1 MRILLIFPLAFRAL
15 KANPLRSALTMLGV
29 IIGVFIVI
37 TTVSMGQ
44 GARNFIYDQ
53 ISSFGIGTNA
63 LGIYGAPETEHRM
76 MSMMASMTKSSITLR
91 DIDAVRERVPS
102 LKAVVPA
109 IMGAGEFKYGKNS
122 HETNMIVGTTDDY
135 KYLIKDIVKEG
146 RFISPLDIAYR
157 KRVVVIGTKISDELF
172 GTFPALGEQVKI
184 NGVTFRVIGIGKD
197 MGTFLGMDLNDMAS
211 IPITTAEDLFDTS
224 EIAETWAVVRNLEE
238 VDSAEKQIRK
248 ILLERHGKEDF
259 QIRKATDMLNRIDN
273 IMGVLTLAISAIAAI
288 SLLVGSVGIMN
299 IMLVSVTE
307 RIREI
312 GIRKSVGARKTDIFF
327 QFVLEA
333 ISISLVGGVVG
344 IAFSTLVLFLIGKF
358 VGMPLLPSLG
368 AVIIGFSVSIMVGVV
383 SGVYP
388 AMRAAN
394 LDPVEALRG

>member
-1 MRILLIFPLAFRAL
+1 
-15 KANPLRSALTMLGV
+15 
-29 IIGVFIVI
+29 
-37 TTVSMGQ
+37 
-44 GARNFIYDQ
+44 
-53 ISSFGIGTNA
+53 
-63 LGIYGAPETEHRM
+63 
-76 MSMMASMTKSSITLR
+76 
-91 DIDAVRERVPS
+91 
-102 LKAVVPA
+102 
-109 IMGAGEFKYGKNS
+109 
-122 HETNMIVGTTDDY
+122 
-135 KYLIKDIVKEG
+135 
-146 RFISPLDIAYR
+146 
-157 KRVVVIGTKISDELF
+157 
-172 GTFPALGEQVKI
+172 
-184 NGVTFRVIGIGKD
+184 

-224 EIAETWAVVRNLEE
+224 EIVETWAVVRNLEE

-307 RIREI
+307 RSREI
-312 GIRKSVGARKTDIFF
+312 GIRKSVGARKADIFF

-333 ISISLVGGVVG
+333 ISISLVGGIVG